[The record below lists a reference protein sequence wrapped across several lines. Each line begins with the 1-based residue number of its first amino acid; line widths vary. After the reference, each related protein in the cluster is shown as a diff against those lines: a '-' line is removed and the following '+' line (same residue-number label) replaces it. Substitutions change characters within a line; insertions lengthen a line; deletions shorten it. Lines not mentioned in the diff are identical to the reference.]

1 MANGRILIRI
11 GNNDDRIIDALIRE
25 IDNIELSSYP
35 TVDEF
40 LAKTEQ
46 QQFVWKRLCVS
57 RDFFGSSDE
66 DVKANM
72 EKLNSYVK
80 GKASNTTIVYLVNGQ
95 EKENALKDIDD
106 FNSVFHSPMYTPFI
120 AMPGSNIVDITA
132 MVKEDLPI
140 IKAAY
145 YTTVLE
151 EQFNKTTVAE
161 KFGFANLG
169 QKLKGVKGS
178 SKDGEFETENSS
190 EEVIDESSES
200 PLNSGEVDS
209 AWDSDDFENFGESG
223 ENSDGSEWSSPE
235 SVSGGNS
242 SENITSWEDLTSE
255 SENDEVSEGVSEM
268 DGVEDSDDDFNLS
281 GFGNMHADTGFLGED
296 EEVES
301 LEELESGNTEQGT
314 DYPIEDMNITS
325 FEDLNGTPGNS
336 KVEIYVG
343 IRGTGVTS
351 FLVGEALDLVSQGSN
366 VLIVDLDYDTH
377 GVLTYVDLSAFNN
390 REGKIYRED
399 GVNILSVGFG
409 SDERISVKAIIEK
422 ISQRFDKVFVDCP
435 IEFVSELED
444 TLGSCEIFLC
454 CADNI
459 GALMTTQAMLENR
472 KYVPVK
478 VEKHL
483 CKGKGMLFSTGAETD
498 FKEDIIKANRD
509 WSLPYGNWIRNL
521 E

>member
-66 DVKANM
+66 EVKTNM

-169 QKLKGVKGS
+169 QKIKNVTGS
-178 SKDGEFETENSS
+178 SKGEESETGVGS

-200 PLNSGEVDS
+200 HLNNGEVNSG
-209 AWDSDDFENFGESG
+209 WDSDDFENFGESG
-223 ENSDGSEWSSPE
+223 ENSDGSEWSSPK
-235 SVSGGNS
+235 SVSDDNS

-255 SENDEVSEGVSEM
+255 SENDEVSEGISET

-296 EEVES
+296 GEVES
-301 LEELESGNTEQGT
+301 LEEFESGNSEQGM
-314 DYPIEDMNITS
+314 DYPIGDMNVTS

-377 GVLTYVDLSAFNN
+377 GVLSYVDLSAFNN

-459 GALMTTQAMLENR
+459 WALMTTQAMLENR

-478 VEKHL
+478 VEKYL
-483 CKGKGMLFSTGAETD
+483 SRRKGMLFSTGAETD
-498 FKEDIIKANRD
+498 FKEDIIEANKV

>member
-66 DVKANM
+66 EVKANM

-95 EKENALKDIDD
+95 DKEFALKDIDD

-140 IKAAY
+140 LKAAY

-169 QKLKGVKGS
+169 QKIKGVTGS
-178 SKDGEFETENSS
+178 SKGEEFETETSS
-190 EEVIDESSES
+190 EEAIDESSES
-200 PLNSGEVDS
+200 PLNNGEVNS
-209 AWDSDDFENFGESG
+209 GWDSDDFENFGESE

-235 SVSGGNS
+235 SVSDGNS

-255 SENDEVSEGVSEM
+255 SENGEVSEGVSEM
-268 DGVEDSDDDFNLS
+268 ESVEDSDDDFNLS

-296 EEVES
+296 EEVEP
-301 LEELESGNTEQGT
+301 LEEFESGKQEQGT
-314 DYPIEDMNITS
+314 NYPIGDMNVTS
-325 FEDLNGTPGNS
+325 FEDLNGTLGNS

-377 GVLTYVDLSAFNN
+377 GVLSYVDLSAFNN

-478 VEKHL
+478 VEKYL
-483 CKGKGMLFSTGAETD
+483 SKRKGMLFSTGAETD
-498 FKEDIIKANRD
+498 FKEDIIKANKV

>member
-11 GNNDDRIIDALIRE
+11 GNNDNRIIDALIRE

-66 DVKANM
+66 EVKANM

-161 KFGFANLG
+161 KLGFANLG
-169 QKLKGVKGS
+169 QKLKTVTGS
-178 SKDGEFETENSS
+178 SKGEESETETSS
-190 EEVIDESSES
+190 EEVIDESPES
-200 PLNSGEVDS
+200 PLNNGEVNS
-209 AWDSDDFENFGESG
+209 GWDSDDFENFGESG
-223 ENSDGSEWSSPE
+223 ENFDGSEWSSPE
-235 SVSGGNS
+235 SVSDGNS
-242 SENITSWEDLTSE
+242 PGNITSWEDLTSE
-255 SENDEVSEGVSEM
+255 SENNEVSEGISESE
-268 DGVEDSDDDFNLS
+268 DNEDSDDDFNLS

-301 LEELESGNTEQGT
+301 LEEFESGNHEQGT
-314 DYPIEDMNITS
+314 DYPIGDMNVTS

-377 GVLTYVDLSAFNN
+377 GVLSYVDLSAFNN

>member
-66 DVKANM
+66 EVKANM

-145 YTTVLE
+145 YTTILE

-161 KFGFANLG
+161 KLGFANLG
-169 QKLKGVKGS
+169 QKLKTVTGS
-178 SKDGEFETENSS
+178 SKDGEFKTETNS
-190 EEVIDESSES
+190 EDVIDESSES
-200 PLNSGEVDS
+200 PINSGEVDS

-235 SVSGGNS
+235 SVSDGDS

-255 SENDEVSEGVSEM
+255 SENDGVSESG
-268 DGVEDSDDDFNLS
+268 DVEDSDDDFNLS

-301 LEELESGNTEQGT
+301 LEEFANENQEQGT
-314 DYPIEDMNITS
+314 NYPIGDMNITS
-325 FEDLNGTPGNS
+325 FEDLGGTPGNS

-377 GVLTYVDLSAFNN
+377 GVLSYVDLSAFNN

>member
-11 GNNDDRIIDALIRE
+11 GNNDNRIIDALIRE

-66 DVKANM
+66 EVKANM

-161 KFGFANLG
+161 KLGFVNLG
-169 QKLKGVKGS
+169 QKIKGVTGS
-178 SKDGEFETENSS
+178 SKGEEFETETSS
-190 EEVIDESSES
+190 EEAIDESSEN
-200 PLNSGEVDS
+200 PLNSGEINSD
-209 AWDSDDFENFGESG
+209 WDSDDFENFGESG
-223 ENSDGSEWSSPE
+223 ENFDGSEWSSPE
-235 SVSGGNS
+235 SVSDGDS

-255 SENDEVSEGVSEM
+255 SENDEVSERVSET
-268 DGVEDSDDDFNLS
+268 DGVEDSDNDFNLS

-301 LEELESGNTEQGT
+301 LEEFESGNSEQGT
-314 DYPIEDMNITS
+314 DYPIGDMNVTS
-325 FEDLNGTPGNS
+325 FEDLNDTSVNS

-377 GVLTYVDLSAFNN
+377 GVLSYVDLSAFNN
-390 REGKIYRED
+390 REGKIYKED

-483 CKGKGMLFSTGAETD
+483 CKGRGMLFSTGAETD
-498 FKEDIIKANRD
+498 FKEDIIKASKV

>member
-66 DVKANM
+66 EVKANM

-140 IKAAY
+140 LKAAY

-161 KFGFANLG
+161 KLGFANLG
-169 QKLKGVKGS
+169 QKIKGVTGS
-178 SKDGEFETENSS
+178 SKGGESVTGVGS
-190 EEVIDESSES
+190 EEVIDESSVS
-200 PLNSGEVDS
+200 PLNNGEIDS
-209 AWDSDDFENFGESG
+209 AWDSDDFENFEGSG

-235 SVSGGNS
+235 SVSDDNS

-255 SENDEVSEGVSEM
+255 SGDAEVSET
-268 DGVEDSDDDFNLS
+268 DGAEDSDDDFNLS

-296 EEVES
+296 EE
-301 LEELESGNTEQGT
+301 LESGNQEQGT
-314 DYPIEDMNITS
+314 DYPIGDMNVTS
-325 FEDLNGTPGNS
+325 FEDLNGTPEDS

-377 GVLTYVDLSAFNN
+377 GVLSYVDLSAFNN

-435 IEFVSELED
+435 VEFVSELED

>member
-1 MANGRILIRI
+1 MANYRILIRI
-11 GNNDDRIIDALIRE
+11 GNNDDRIIDALERE
-25 IDNIELSSYP
+25 IDNIELSSFP

-57 RDFFGSSDE
+57 REFFGSSDE
-66 DVKANM
+66 EVKTNM

-106 FNSVFHSPMYTPFI
+106 FNSVFKSPMYTPFI

-132 MVKEDLPI
+132 MVKEDLPT

-161 KFGFANLG
+161 KLGFANLG
-169 QKLKGVKGS
+169 QKIKGVKGS
-178 SKDGEFETENSS
+178 SKDGEFETETGS

-209 AWDSDDFENFGESG
+209 AWDSDEFENFGESG
-223 ENSDGSEWSSPE
+223 ENFDGSEWSSPE
-235 SVSGGNS
+235 SVSDGNS

-255 SENDEVSEGVSEM
+255 SENADVSEEVSET
-268 DGVEDSDDDFNLS
+268 DGVENSDDDFNLS

-301 LEELESGNTEQGT
+301 LEEFENENLEQGT
-314 DYPIEDMNITS
+314 DYPIGDVDITS

-351 FLVGEALDLVSQGSN
+351 FLVGEALDLVSKGSN

-377 GVLTYVDLSAFNN
+377 GVLSYVDLSAFNN

-478 VEKHL
+478 VEKYL
-483 CKGKGMLFSTGAETD
+483 NKRKGMLFSTGAETD

>member
-66 DVKANM
+66 EVKANM

-95 EKENALKDIDD
+95 DKEFALKDIDD

-169 QKLKGVKGS
+169 QKIKGVTGS
-178 SKDGEFETENSS
+178 SKGEESETETSS
-190 EEVIDESSES
+190 EEVIDESPES
-200 PLNSGEVDS
+200 PLNNGEVTSD
-209 AWDSDDFENFGESG
+209 WDSDDFENFGESG
-223 ENSDGSEWSSPE
+223 ENFDGSEWSSPE
-235 SVSGGNS
+235 SVSDGNS

-255 SENDEVSEGVSEM
+255 SENGGVSEGVSES

-301 LEELESGNTEQGT
+301 LEELQDGKLKQGT
-314 DYPIEDMNITS
+314 DYPIGDVNVTS
-325 FEDLNGTPGNS
+325 FEDLNGTSVNS
-336 KVEIYVG
+336 KVKIYVG

-366 VLIVDLDYDTH
+366 VLIVDLDYDRH
-377 GVLTYVDLSAFNN
+377 GVLSYVDLSAFNN

-483 CKGKGMLFSTGAETD
+483 CKRKGMLFSTGAETD